1 MTPEIQGLLDKA
13 KQSTEAAQ
21 SLLADNYVDFAA
33 SRAYY
38 AIFYALEALLLS
50 KNLSF
55 SKHSAVISAFG
66 KEYIKSGLFDPRFH
80 RAAIDAFDLR
90 NAGDYGT
97 MHAVSEELAS
107 QTIQNAR
114 ELIQTVSSYI
124 EELSRPKGFT
134 LVELAVSLVVI
145 GLLIGLGTAMVGPLM
160 NSIKVRESRENLG
173 AAVESINSWASGN
186 NSLPSSANFDSTAKT
201 TYDAWSRKFV
211 YLYDANL
218 VGTSQNTICGRRTT
232 SLTITDNTVTP
243 ATTIVNVAYLVLS
256 PGDDASIQT
265 AFTGTIASPPTVFT
279 SGGTIP
285 GDTMSSAAGNAS
297 LDTNNSDLVRWVTL
311 DELRTKVGCQGPQ
324 LRIVNNELPYG
335 YATSPYAST
344 VTADGGVP
352 YSSGGKYRWCIEGV
366 APAGNTLLFRSTANT
381 AMPFNADCKTNLH
394 ESSWVQ
400 SDALV
405 ISLATFAGNTDSTN
419 IYACAL
425 SHTAATDNRPT
436 SGTNWSQYWKL
447 IGTTLSVT
455 PTATWTSGTSYAPPP
470 STNSFKIYVRDN
482 GDTTVASLPNLDND
496 NFISKTFVLTI
507 NP

>member
-13 KQSTEAAQ
+13 KQ
-21 SLLADNYVDFAA
+21 
-33 SRAYY
+33 
-38 AIFYALEALLLS
+38 
-50 KNLSF
+50 
-55 SKHSAVISAFG
+55 
-66 KEYIKSGLFDPRFH
+66 
-80 RAAIDAFDLR
+80 
-90 NAGDYGT
+90 
-97 MHAVSEELAS
+97 
-107 QTIQNAR
+107 
-114 ELIQTVSSYI
+114 
-124 EELSRPKGFT
+124 KGFT

-173 AAVESINSWASGN
+173 AAVESINGWAAGN
-186 NSLPSSANFDSTAKT
+186 NRLPQWGDGAADATTDEFVEVARNSADAWGRPFIYLFDS
-201 TYDAWSRKFV
+201 
-211 YLYDANL
+211 NL
-218 VGTSQNTICGRRTT
+218 FNAAPTKDTICGRRSTALT
-232 SLTITDNTVTP
+232 LNTIDPAATIT
-243 ATTIVNVAYLVLS
+243 NVAYIVLS
-256 PGDDASIQT
+256 QGDDAVTDS
-265 AFTGTIASPPTVFT
+265 TIAATPVT
-279 SGGTIP
+279 SGSIT
-285 GDTMSSAAGNAS
+285 SATTVTANTS
-297 LDTNNSDLVRWVTL
+297 DDLVRWVTL

-381 AMPFNADCKTNLH
+381 AMPFNADCKTNLQ

-455 PTATWTSGTSYAPPP
+455 QTATWTSGTSYAPPP

>member
-66 KEYIKSGLFDPRFH
+66 KEYVKSGVFDPRFH

-173 AAVESINSWASGN
+173 AAVESINGWASGN
-186 NSLPSSANFDSTAKT
+186 NRLPDNSTGNSYSFASVVRT
-201 TYDAWSRKFV
+201 PADAWGRNFI
-211 YLYDANL
+211 YLYDNNL
-218 VGTSQNTICGRRTT
+218 ASGTITKDTICGRRSTT
-232 SLTITDNTVTP
+232 LSLTDSSSG
-243 ATTIVNVAYLVLS
+243 ATIPNVAYIIFS
-256 PGDDASIQT
+256 YSDDAESNT
-265 AFTGTIASPPTVFT
+265 TLT
-279 SGGTIP
+279 SGTLTPAPVNPPKIEA
-285 GDTMSSAAGNAS
+285 SSYVATGNAATVS
-297 LDTNNSDLVRWVTL
+297 ADTANDLVRWVTL

-324 LRIVNNELPYG
+324 LRIINNELPYG
-335 YATSPYAST
+335 AVPNAYSATII
-344 VTADGGVP
+344 ADGGVP
-352 YSSGGKYRWCIEGV
+352 FGTGPNTYKWCTSTLPTGFVQTGGV
-366 APAGNTLLFRSTANT
+366 ADANCQGLTENSWAAASAGLTISFPASTT
-381 AMPFNADCKTNLH
+381 
-394 ESSWVQ
+394 
-400 SDALV
+400 
-405 ISLATFAGNTDSTN
+405 
-419 IYACAL
+419 
-425 SHTAATDNRPT
+425 T
-436 SGTNWSQYWKL
+436 SGTHQL
-447 IGTTLSVT
+447 TVV
-455 PTATWTSGTSYAPPP
+455 
-470 STNSFKIYVRDN
+470 VRDFADSIVTSPACN
-482 GDTTVASLPNLDND
+482 NAAPGDNCAQ
-496 NFISKTFVLTI
+496 KTFVLTI
-507 NP
+507 NPQ